1 MGFKTLII
9 GLDGV
14 PCSVIKEL
22 AHKGIMPYI
31 KNLMEDSLWGAMQ
44 VCLPPLSSVSW
55 SSFMTAKNPADHGIY
70 GFTDITPDYKL
81 HFNSFLDIKSL
92 TLFDRLGEKGINSV
106 VINLPSTY
114 PTRAF
119 PGVLIS
125 GFWSLDLEKSVYPPS
140 LLPFLKEINYQVD
153 IDLQRARKDPKY
165 LFGALKD
172 TLQMRK
178 KLADYLWD
186 REKWDLFMLVVTG
199 TDRLQ
204 HYQFKSLINTE
215 GKRYKGVMDYYKE
228 IDKLIEY
235 YVNLFKSQGG
245 DMVIILSDHGFTE
258 LKKEV
263 YINFLLEEKGF
274 LKFKNKAPATI
285 SDLDPENSVAFAL
298 DPGRIYVNLKDRFMQ
313 GTVSKKDFDKVIEDL
328 KHLFDSLYFEGE
340 KVIKMIK
347 MKEEVYSGKL
357 IDKAPDMVLVSV
369 DGFDLKGAVSGEGV
383 FRDSDLE
390 GMHTFDNA
398 FYLIHTKEGSVK
410 PPADIIELAR
420 FIEKSF
426 LN

>member
-22 AHKGIMPYI
+22 ANKGVMPCI
-31 KNLMEDSLWGAMQ
+31 KDLMEQSIWGAME

-70 GFTDITPDYKL
+70 GFTDITPEYKL
-81 HFNSFLDIKSL
+81 HFNSFLDIKTS
-92 TLFDRLGEKGINSV
+92 TLFDRLGEKGLRSV

-114 PTRAF
+114 PTRSF

-125 GFWSLDLEKSVYPPS
+125 GFWSLELKKSVYPSS
-140 LLPFLKEINYQVD
+140 LLPFLKEINYKVD
-153 IDLQRARKDPKY
+153 IDLPRAREDAKY
-165 LFGALKD
+165 LFESLRD

-178 KLADYLWD
+178 KVAEYLWD
-186 REKWDLFMLVVTG
+186 REEWNLFMLVVTG

-204 HYQFKSLINTE
+204 HYQFKSLIHKE
-215 GKRYKGVMDYYKE
+215 GIWHEEVMDYYRE
-228 IDKLIEY
+228 VDELIEH

-245 DMVIILSDHGFTE
+245 DLVVILSDHGFTE

-263 YINFLLEEKGF
+263 YINSLLEEKGF
-274 LKFKNKAPATI
+274 LKFKNKSPDFI
-285 SDLDPENSVAFAL
+285 SELDPKNTVAFAL
-298 DPGRIYVNLKDRFMQ
+298 DPARIYVNLKDRFAE
-313 GTVSKKDFDKVIEDL
+313 GIVSQKDFDKVRQQLQE
-328 KHLFDSLYFEGE
+328 LFDNLNFEGQ
-340 KVIKMIK
+340 KVVKMVK
-347 MKEEVYSGKL
+347 MKEEIYSGKL
-357 IDKAPDMVLVSV
+357 MDKAPDMVLVSE
-369 DGFDLKGAVSGEGV
+369 DGFDFKGAVNGAGV

-398 FYLIHTKEGSVK
+398 FYLIHTKDNSVK
-410 PPADIIELAR
+410 PPKNIVELAR
-420 FIEKSF
+420 FIEE
-426 LN
+426 NY